1 MSRDVVVT
9 SENVG
14 FLQNVAI
21 GPHRFLTDERFEDG
35 GCDAGPNPY
44 DFCSQHWVH
53 ESP

>member
-14 FLQNVAI
+14 FLQNVSV
-21 GPHRFLTDERFEDG
+21 GPHRLLADEQFEDG

-44 DFCSQHWVH
+44 ELLLTALGACTA
-53 ESP
+53 